1 MVERPDRNLA
11 RAQRRL
17 WRFMASKTKMTRHKE
32 EVLEKEGPDSP
43 PDRPLLDLLGAAV
56 KTLIRSA
63 KKRGCV
69 THDQIN
75 SLSKEVNSEQIEDVL
90 AMLSEMGVNV
100 VETEEASEEE
110 GGELEEP
117 EEEEEEESE
126 VGEIVEVQPPAPAK
140 VEKSEPSERTD
151 NPVGMYL
158 RAMGSIELLSRG
170 GEIAVAKRIEAGREA
185 MIAGLCESPLTFQAI
200 IIWRDELNE
209 GKVFLRDIIDLEA
222 TYAGPDAK
230 ALTPPAIGADGHP
243 VAPTPPNPGPLAATM
258 APPAAPASATPF
270 RPEPEPGRS
279 NGEDEETPAGE
290 TDFDDDDM
298 ENSLSLAAI
307 EAELKPKVLET
318 FDNVADTYK
327 RLRRLQDQDIQNK
340 LRNDSLS
347 PAQERRYKK
356 LKDEIITEVKSL
368 RLNQARIDSLVEQL
382 YDINKR
388 LVGYEGRLMRLA
400 ESQGVAREDFLK
412 NYQGSELDPRWL
424 NRVSKLSAK
433 GWKNFVAREKDRI
446 KHHRHEIQALAGETG
461 LEIGEFRKIVQM
473 VQKGERE
480 ARQAKKEMVEANLR
494 LVVSIAKKYTN
505 RGLQFLDLI
514 QEGNIG
520 LMKAVDKFEY
530 RRGYKFSTYATW
542 WIRQAITRSIAD
554 QARTIRI
561 PVHMIE
567 TINKIVRTSRQMLNE
582 IGREPTPE
590 ELAEKLGMPLEKVR
604 KVLKIA
610 KEPLSLETPI
620 GDEEDSHLGDFI
632 EDKNAIL
639 PIDAAIQS
647 NLRETTTRVLASLTP
662 REERVLRMRFGIGMN
677 TDHTLEEVGQQFSV
691 TRERI
696 RQIEAKALRKLKHPS
711 RSRKLRSFLDN

>member
-1 MVERPDRNLA
+1 
-11 RAQRRL
+11 
-17 WRFMASKTKMTRHKE
+17 
-32 EVLEKEGPDSP
+32 
-43 PDRPLLDLLGAAV
+43 
-56 KTLIRSA
+56 
-63 KKRGCV
+63 
-69 THDQIN
+69 
-75 SLSKEVNSEQIEDVL
+75 
-90 AMLSEMGVNV
+90 
-100 VETEEASEEE
+100 
-110 GGELEEP
+110 
-117 EEEEEEESE
+117 
-126 VGEIVEVQPPAPAK
+126 
-140 VEKSEPSERTD
+140 
-151 NPVGMYL
+151 MYL
-158 RAMGSIELLSRG
+158 RAMSSVDLLSRE
-170 GEIAVAKRIEAGREA
+170 GEIAIAKRIEAGREA
-185 MIAGLCESPLTFQAI
+185 MIAGLCESPLTFQAV
-200 IIWRDELNE
+200 IIWRDELND

-230 ALTPPAIGADGHP
+230 QMQAPVVIGADGKPISASVNGGGP
-243 VAPTPPNPGPLAATM
+243 VPGAPHLQVVHTP
-258 APPAAPASATPF
+258 APPAAPPAATPF
-270 RPEPEPGRS
+270 KAL
-279 NGEDEETPAGE
+279 GESADEEGEEKDPAE
-290 TDFDDDDM
+290 AAAESDYDEDYM

-307 EAELKPKVLET
+307 EAELKPKVVET
-318 FDNVADTYK
+318 FDNIADSFK
-327 RLRRLQDQDIQNK
+327 RLRRLQEQDIEFRLKNT
-340 LRNDSLS
+340 SLS
-347 PAQERRYKK
+347 PAQERKYKK
-356 LKDEIITEVKSL
+356 LKEEIISEVKSL

-388 LVGYEGRLMRLA
+388 LVSNEGRLMRLA
-400 ESQGVAREDFLK
+400 ESYGVARDDFLK
-412 NYQGSELDPRWL
+412 QYMGNELDPRWL

-433 GWKNFVAREKDRI
+433 GWKALVAKEKDRI
-446 KHHRHEIQALAGETG
+446 KEIRALVHDLAAQTG
-461 LEIGEFRKIVQM
+461 VSIDEFRKIVHM

-494 LVVSIAKKYTN
+494 LVISIAKKYTN